1 MSHTDPLWKGLP
13 DAVQNL
19 SENSLFNFA
28 CHDALPCFTQC
39 CKDVN
44 IYLTPYDALRL
55 RHALRMGS
63 SEFLSK
69 YTMSFLSKVG
79 NIPVVQLM
87 MDPQTL
93 RCPFVAEEG
102 CRVYEDRPWACR
114 MFPLD
119 LSSVQSKFRIVAG
132 KERCM
137 GLFERSTGTVA
148 DWLQSQGVLEY
159 AQMDREFQ
167 SVVPEGF
174 KPGAPMNEGLG
185 RVLFMAY
192 DLDRFAELLKDSR
205 FLKFHEVD
213 DDVLRLAG
221 EDAKELLRLSFRYI
235 RSQMEELYQVV

>member
-1 MSHTDPLWKGLP
+1 M
-13 DAVQNL
+13 QNL
-19 SENSLFNFA
+19 SEDSLFNFA

-55 RHALRMGS
+55 RHALRIES
-63 SEFLSK
+63 SEFLSR

-87 MDPQTL
+87 MDPHTL
-93 RCPFVAEEG
+93 LCPFVAEEG
-102 CRVYEDRPWACR
+102 CSVYEDRPWACR

-119 LSSVQSKFRIVAG
+119 LSCVDSKYRIIAR

-148 DWLQSQGVLEY
+148 DWLKSQGILEY
-159 AQMDREFQ
+159 AQMDREYQ
-167 SVVPEGF
+167 SVVPKGF

-192 DLDRFAELLKDSR
+192 DLDRFAELLADNR
-205 FLKFHEVD
+205 FLALHEVD
-213 DDVLRLAG
+213 DNLLRLAG
-221 EDAKELLRLSFRYI
+221 QDAKELLRLAFRYI
-235 RSQMEELYQVV
+235 RAQMDELYQCV